1 LVFGPIL
8 ILRASYRE
16 AVDLTLINPDLDPT
30 DAIIATRRGRTK
42 YGYYINVEQA
52 VTEQVGLFGALELE
66 RRQERDRCLKRHR
79 QQPPSELR
87 SRATFGAVLRIASV
101 SPS

>member
-1 LVFGPIL
+1 MFGPTL

-52 VTEQVGLFGALELE
+52 VTEQVGLFGRWSWNDGKNEIAALSDIDNSL
-66 RRQERDRCLKRHR
+66 RRSFDQGQRFE
-79 QQPPSELR
+79 PS
-87 SRATFGAVLRIASV
+87 
-101 SPS
+101 

>member
-1 LVFGPIL
+1 VFGPIL

-30 DAIIATRRGRTK
+30 DAIIATQRGRTK

-52 VTEQVGLFGALELE
+52 VTEQVGLFGRWSWNDGKNEIAAFSDIDNSLRRSFDQGQRLE
-66 RRQERDRCLKRHR
+66 
-79 QQPPSELR
+79 PS
-87 SRATFGAVLRIASV
+87 
-101 SPS
+101 

>member
-52 VTEQVGLFGALELE
+52 VTEQVGLFGRWSWNDGKNEIAALSDIDNSLRRSFDQGQRLE
-66 RRQERDRCLKRHR
+66 
-79 QQPPSELR
+79 PS
-87 SRATFGAVLRIASV
+87 
-101 SPS
+101 

>member
-1 LVFGPIL
+1 LVFGPTL

-52 VTEQVGLFGALELE
+52 VTEQVGLFGRWSWNDGKNEIAALSDIDNSLRRSFDQGQRLE
-66 RRQERDRCLKRHR
+66 
-79 QQPPSELR
+79 PS
-87 SRATFGAVLRIASV
+87 
-101 SPS
+101 

>member
-1 LVFGPIL
+1 MPEGIGVWTDTYLTG
-8 ILRASYRE
+8 SYRE

-52 VTEQVGLFGALELE
+52 VTEQVGLFGRWSWNDGKNEIAALSDVDNSLRRSFDQGQRLE
-66 RRQERDRCLKRHR
+66 
-79 QQPPSELR
+79 PS
-87 SRATFGAVLRIASV
+87 
-101 SPS
+101 

>member
-1 LVFGPIL
+1 MFGPIL

-52 VTEQVGLFGALELE
+52 VTEQVGLFGRWSWNDGKNEIAALSDIDNSLRRSFDQGQRLE
-66 RRQERDRCLKRHR
+66 
-79 QQPPSELR
+79 PS
-87 SRATFGAVLRIASV
+87 
-101 SPS
+101 

>member
-1 LVFGPIL
+1 MFGPTL

-52 VTEQVGLFGALELE
+52 VTEQVGLFGRWSWNDGKNEIAALSDIDNSLRRSFDQGQRLE
-66 RRQERDRCLKRHR
+66 
-79 QQPPSELR
+79 PS
-87 SRATFGAVLRIASV
+87 
-101 SPS
+101 

>member
-1 LVFGPIL
+1 MFGPIL

-52 VTEQVGLFGALELE
+52 VTEQVGLFGRWSWNDGKNEIAAFSDIDNSLRRSFDQGQRLE
-66 RRQERDRCLKRHR
+66 
-79 QQPPSELR
+79 PS
-87 SRATFGAVLRIASV
+87 
-101 SPS
+101 